1 MGSVMSSELVNN
13 LVAVY
18 GSLRQGKGNHR
29 ILNNEQTEYLG
40 TCRVEGFD
48 MYSMGSFPF
57 ITDGDGEI
65 TVEVYRVTD
74 ETTAQRLDNLEG
86 YPSFYNRK
94 QVQTEYGLAWIYFI
108 NDYDVSRYQPV
119 SDGDWVTFHQSTG
132 F

>member
-1 MGSVMSSELVNN
+1 MSASVVNS

-18 GSLRQGKGNHR
+18 GSLRKGKGNHR
-29 ILNNEQTEYLG
+29 ILDNDRTEYLG
-40 TCRVEGFD
+40 TTRVSGFD

-57 ITDGDGEI
+57 ITDGGGEI

-74 ETTAQRLDNLEG
+74 GTTAFRLDALEG
-86 YPSFYNRK
+86 YPSFYDRK

-108 NDYDVSRYQPV
+108 NDYDVSRFQPV
-119 SDGDWVTFHQSTG
+119 PDGDWVTFRQGEG